1 MIKIKSGSELEIM
14 KENASILR
22 EVMDK
27 VVSKVQ
33 PAVTTQALDDY
44 AEELILAADGRPAFK
59 NYRGFPSSLCTSLNE
74 EVVHG
79 IPGEREIE
87 AGDILS
93 IDVGI
98 ERKGLYADFATTVPV
113 GKVDEG
119 TMELVTATEE
129 ALTRGLSQVSP
140 GNRVG
145 DVSNSIEEYVNSRG
159 YSVVKE
165 FVGHGIGR
173 DMHEDPQIPNYG
185 DPDTGKRIK
194 EGMVFCIEPMV
205 KLDDEKVEVLD
216 DGWTT
221 VTAGRGVSAHF
232 EGMVAAT
239 KDGPEVYVRG
249 GL

>member
-27 VVSKVQ
+27 VVSKVESG
-33 PAVTTQALDDY
+33 VTTQALDDY
-44 AEELILAADGRPAFK
+44 AEELILAADGSPAFK

-74 EVVHG
+74 EIVHG
-79 IPGEREIE
+79 IPGERKINS
-87 AGDILS
+87 GDILS

-98 ERKGLYADFATTVPV
+98 EKSGLYADFAITVPV
-113 GKVDEG
+113 GEVDKE
-119 TMELVTATEE
+119 TMDMVKTTDA
-129 ALTRGLSQVSP
+129 ALTKGFNEVIP

-145 DVSNSIEEYVNSRG
+145 DISSSIEDYVTSRG

-185 DPDTGKRIK
+185 EPDTGKRIK

-221 VTAGRGVSAHF
+221 VTEGRGVSAHF
-232 EGMVAAT
+232 EGMVVAT